1 MSLTNAALSYM
12 RVKRS
17 NLVQNNSDKKI
28 VTPAG
33 LVMTMVKYLLG
44 LQYLGTVPN

>member
-28 VTPAG
+28 ATTVGLAVT
-33 LVMTMVKYLLG
+33 MEKY
-44 LQYLGTVPN
+44 